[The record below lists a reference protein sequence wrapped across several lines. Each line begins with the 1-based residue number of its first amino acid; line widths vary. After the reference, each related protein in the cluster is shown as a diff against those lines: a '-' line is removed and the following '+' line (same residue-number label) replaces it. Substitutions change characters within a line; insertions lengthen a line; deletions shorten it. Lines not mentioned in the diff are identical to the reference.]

1 MLLSI
6 GDIILAATLFVNAAA
21 VLNFKVEQKA
31 LQSGG
36 ARGSLLRC
44 VQAMQVFRS
53 FILVWNLLVMLTIV
67 L

>member
-6 GDIILAATLFVNAAA
+6 GDIIVAATLFINAAA

-31 LQSGG
+31 LQSEG
-36 ARGSLLRC
+36 AKGSLLRC
-44 VQAMQVFRS
+44 VQAMQVFRT